1 VTDGSA
7 KTNSITARTLETL
20 IRIATAHAKCRL
32 SKKVDA
38 QDAEA
43 AIELIQY
50 AYFAK
55 VVKKP
60 GKKKKQ
66 NLGESSE
73 EDASASSADE
83 EALGRDEDSQPELNA
98 SMHEMTV
105 AQDSQEEEKPG
116 PSRRR
121 KKRGRTSEGS
131 QSPKKARQEDVDAL
145 MEEQKKREEPKIKKT
160 KTVTVS
166 TGRKNQFKEI
176 LANVFAAAHTDT
188 IDYPDLI
195 GKINSG
201 LLASEQ
207 FSEDEVA
214 TCLSEMEAQNAVMV
228 ADDQVFLI

>member
-1 VTDGSA
+1 MSVL

-43 AIELIQY
+43 AIELIQF

-83 EALGRDEDSQPELNA
+83 EALGQDEDSQPELNA

-105 AQDSQEEEKPG
+105 AQDSQEEDKPG

-121 KKRGRTSEGS
+121 KKRGRTSES
-131 QSPKKARQEDVDAL
+131 SKEPKKARQEDVDAL
-145 MEEQKKREEPKIKKT
+145 MEEQQQREEPKIKKT
-160 KTVTVS
+160 KQVTVS

-188 IDYPDLI
+188 IDYADLI
-195 GKINSG
+195 GKINRYWINKKN
-201 LLASEQ
+201 LNLNLVPK
-207 FSEDEVA
+207 VA
-214 TCLSEMEAQNAVMV
+214 
-228 ADDQVFLI
+228 F